1 MRYRR
6 ILSTAVCCCLIFSA
20 GCSKKENDSPV
31 VPEVTVVSVTR
42 EPEPSPSPTRAPS
55 PDPTETPAPEP
66 TKVPEQEENLPEGMV
81 RSYLTG
87 EIVPEAIG
95 RRRPAA
101 VMINNIEACLPHW
114 GISHAG
120 VYYEAPVEGGI
131 SRIMAVFEDYDQLER
146 IGSVRSCRNYFIFYA
161 SGFQAVYVHYG
172 QSAYAV
178 PYLELPEVNNLSGLS
193 SYGDEIFFRTSDRT
207 PPHNAYISGEGIRR
221 GMEICGYSAGYSQ
234 DYQGSYTFAPQED
247 PELLEEGRT
256 ANTVI
261 PGGYSYNHPVFTYDG
276 NSGLY
281 YRRQFGQP
289 HIDEETGEQLA
300 VKNILIQNSPWEYYD
315 SNGYLNINPD
325 AGGSGI
331 YITNG
336 KAIDVTWKK
345 YEPWGPTYYYDSQG
359 REITLNQ
366 GKTWV
371 CIVLDTYAQNTQI
384 S

>member
-1 MRYRR
+1 MKLKKIAY
-6 ILSTAVCCCLIFSA
+6 LALCCALVFLA
-20 GCSKKENDSPV
+20 GCSGNKKAKEEAV
-31 VPEVTVVSVTR
+31 VTE
-42 EPEPSPSPTRAPS
+42 A
-55 PDPTETPAPEP
+55 PTETPTPEP
-66 TKVPEQEENLPEGMV
+66 TADPTASPEPEPTVSPEPAEVLPEGMV

-87 EIVPEAIG
+87 EPVAEEIG

-120 VYYEAPVEGGI
+120 VFYEAPVEGGI
-131 SRIMAVFEDYDQLER
+131 SRIMAIFEDYDQVER

-161 SGFQAVYVHYG
+161 SGFEAVYVHYG

-178 PYLELPEVNNLSGLS
+178 PYLDLPEVNNLSGLS
-193 SYGDEIFFRTSDRT
+193 GYGDQIFYRTSDRN
-207 PPHNAYISGEGIRR
+207 PPHNAYISGQGIREGIS
-221 GMEICGYSAGYSQ
+221 ICGYSDSYSEDYDGYYQFASAG
-234 DYQGSYTFAPQED
+234 E

-256 ANTVI
+256 ANTVV
-261 PGGYSYNHPVFTYDG
+261 PGGFTYNDPVFTY
-276 NSGLY
+276 NPETGLY
-281 YRRQFGQP
+281 YRSQFGEA

-300 VKNILIQNSPWEYYD
+300 VKNILIQNSRWDYYD
-315 SNGYLNINPD
+315 SNGYLNIDPD
-325 AGGSGI
+325 SGGSGV

-345 YEPWGPTYYYDSQG
+345 YEPWGQTYYYDSQG
-359 REITLNQ
+359 SEITLNE

-371 CIVLDTYAQNTQI
+371 FIVLDSYAQDTQI